1 VSDGE
6 KSDGEKTRSVRY
18 HIISGRFSER
28 RSHRPGLGSQALAPV
43 AGSSIFLVTVDDR
56 AAATRRPGFLRG
68 APRTPPR
75 AAMSLACFRAAVA
88 ARARAPRGVRDR
100 PPRAVGHRA
109 SARAWRTGP
118 RASAR
123 PGPESLRKGRRHHR
137 PLGEPPPPRAA
148 AIPTP
153 GALASRAT
161 ASARGTTAPRLRLSR
176 DRLRA
181 VSRASESSSESSSP
195 SSANDAASRGGDDA
209 GPRAA
214 AAKAAAKAAE
224 PPPSAPPARPSSSS
238 SSSSSDF
245 VLAVDV
251 ATQVK
256 PGVVDLTEA
265 QRVTLDA
272 FWRHE
277 GVASA
282 SHRASLVRA
291 ASTRGLFRDPARL
304 SARMDELEDSLW
316 RAVGV
321 ADLDTGV
328 VVGRFPKVLYF
339 EPEFL
344 VERVRL
350 LRDLLPAV
358 NLRRVIE
365 RNPQVLTM
373 DMTCTLPAKMRELSV
388 LLPRTDVI
396 HLIETHPKILS
407 TNVGRG
413 VSANVAALKRLM
425 RDVGVVEEAVEIM
438 VAHNPRLLS
447 SDVEGTVTSRLRA
460 LERAEAGTV
469 ARYAEKPASLA
480 RMLCASAKAVNRLR
494 FLREVKPE
502 VRTSAIVAVNA
513 PRAKFDAAHPEFETW
528 WEENKRRLEEEEG

>member
-1 VSDGE
+1 
-6 KSDGEKTRSVRY
+6 
-18 HIISGRFSER
+18 
-28 RSHRPGLGSQALAPV
+28 
-43 AGSSIFLVTVDDR
+43 
-56 AAATRRPGFLRG
+56 
-68 APRTPPR
+68 
-75 AAMSLACFRAAVA
+75 
-88 ARARAPRGVRDR
+88 
-100 PPRAVGHRA
+100 
-109 SARAWRTGP
+109 
-118 RASAR
+118 
-123 PGPESLRKGRRHHR
+123 
-137 PLGEPPPPRAA
+137 
-148 AIPTP
+148 
-153 GALASRAT
+153 
-161 ASARGTTAPRLRLSR
+161 
-176 DRLRA
+176 
-181 VSRASESSSESSSP
+181 
-195 SSANDAASRGGDDA
+195 
-209 GPRAA
+209 
-214 AAKAAAKAAE
+214 
-224 PPPSAPPARPSSSS
+224 
-238 SSSSSDF
+238 
-245 VLAVDV
+245 
-251 ATQVK
+251 
-256 PGVVDLTEA
+256 
-265 QRVTLDA
+265 VTLDA

-407 TNVGRG
+407 TNVGRR

-438 VAHNPRLLS
+438 FAHNPRLLS

-513 PRAKFDAAHPEFETW
+513 PRAKFDAAHPEFEKW